1 MSLGNLK
8 PGMGMAITTAEYKWQ
23 LHFAATII
31 GYAVPNIIYV
41 LYSGKVNRLHAVEAM
56 AKKESREVTLKY
68 EDR

>member
-1 MSLGNLK
+1 M
-8 PGMGMAITTAEYKWQ
+8 
-23 LHFAATII
+23 I

>member
-1 MSLGNLK
+1 VRYTYSM
-8 PGMGMAITTAEYKWQ
+8 
-23 LHFAATII
+23 I